1 MNEEWGQGWEERDR
15 RQGLGKRDGEMG
27 AGREGKKIW
36 VEQPGFIYKAGLK
49 FSGKW
54 QLAVLRNHS

>member
-27 AGREGKKIW
+27 AGREGKK
-36 VEQPGFIYKAGLK
+36 L
-49 FSGKW
+49 
-54 QLAVLRNHS
+54 